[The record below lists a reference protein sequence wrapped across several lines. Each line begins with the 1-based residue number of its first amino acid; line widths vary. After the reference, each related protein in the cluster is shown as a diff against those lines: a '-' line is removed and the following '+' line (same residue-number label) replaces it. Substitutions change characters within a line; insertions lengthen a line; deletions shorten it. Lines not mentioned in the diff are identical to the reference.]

1 MMANDCDYVSLK
13 KNAQLKCRVFFAG
26 LEQISSYQSKNNI
39 YMIFKTVS
47 KKNYLKFA
55 ETCGMSDTSND

>member
-1 MMANDCDYVSLK
+1 MANDCDYMSLK

-26 LEQISSYQSKNNI
+26 IEQISSLQSKNNI
-39 YMIFKTVS
+39 CLMFKTIS

-55 ETCGMSDTSND
+55 ETCGM